1 MAAPKDLPAYPEGPG
16 WRDNEASI
24 AAAEAVAPDT
34 ASIRDRVLRAIA
46 GAWLTGG
53 LTADEAAAR
62 LALTPFT
69 VRPRVTE
76 LRIMGKVVDSGLK
89 RRNESTL
96 LATVWCVPAFA
107 KATAGGPAEAPPGAK
122 AGIASSASPRASSS
136 RTPLS
141 RDRGNDLAAIH
152 AAQRDLGLDDA
163 VYRELLLGLTG
174 HASAAELDDAGRARV
189 LAELRRQGWGQ
200 GK

>member
-1 MAAPKDLPAYPEGPG
+1 MPTPKDLPAYPEGPG

-24 AAAEAVAPDT
+24 AAAEAVAADAPT
-34 ASIRDRVLRAIA
+34 IRGRVLRAIA

-76 LRIMGKVVDSGLK
+76 LRVMGKVVDSGLK
-89 RRNESTL
+89 RRNESGL

-122 AGIASSASPRASSS
+122 AGNPASSASPRASSS

-141 RDRGNDLAAIH
+141 RDRANDLAAIH
-152 AAQRDLGLDDA
+152 AAQRDLGMEYA
-163 VYRELLLGLTG
+163 VYRELLLRLTG
-174 HASAAELDDAGRARV
+174 HTTAADLDDAGRAKV
-189 LAELRRQGWGQ
+189 LAELRRLGWG
-200 GK
+200 K